1 MPAKEHI
8 LPFLKKEAL
17 AENIYSFFFKKDEF
31 NFLPGQYI
39 RMILSHENAD
49 DRGTSRFFTISSSP
63 SEEHIV
69 ITTKL
74 LQSTFKH
81 TLLNLEEGE
90 LVRIFGPLG
99 TLVLPEEESEPI
111 VFISGGMGITPF
123 RSMLRHV
130 ADKNLK
136 TSVSLISAFSKE
148 EDMIFY
154 EELSAISKE
163 HKNIQLTF
171 LDKRISEEILRENIS
186 DLQKP
191 TYYLVGP
198 SAMVEA
204 IREILRILDI
214 SEGKVVTESFTG
226 Y

>member
-31 NFLPGQYI
+31 DFLPGQYI

-186 DLQKP
+186 DLQKQ